1 MNQKEHFGSPLLS
14 AGNCDEYIMFL
25 ILSNPHKVRLIPILE
40 LGEWGSEKSN
50 NLDHLTSTKLKTQD
64 SKQGTLTLTNI
75 LKIWA
80 SSFPHTLPKISA
92 SAFTESC
99 KRCAADRTLTGCNL
113 CVVL

>member
-64 SKQGTLTLTNI
+64 SKQGTLTLKPIFSKSELPVSPTLF
-75 LKIWA
+75 LK
-80 SSFPHTLPKISA
+80 FQPLHLPNPV
-92 SAFTESC
+92 
-99 KRCAADRTLTGCNL
+99 RDVLLTAH
-113 CVVL
+113 